1 MGTILNGFR
10 CALAIIS
17 GIVILICSSAK
28 PAGLAELPFHGSGV
42 VKASGSPFC
51 ENSVWSTPQSAANA
65 K

>member
-28 PAGLAELPFHGSGV
+28 PAGLAELLFHGRDAEGNRSCRAGFLP
-42 VKASGSPFC
+42 KQSHGGSVFC
-51 ENSVWSTPQSAANA
+51 
-65 K
+65 